1 MGVGKVTWTFQREG
15 AAWPQGLSVT
25 VLLGDLP
32 GPLESPAHPHW
43 HRSGCSWNRTVLRQT
58 LRAIQKLESLA
69 MGVSQR

>member
-25 VLLGDLP
+25 LLLGDLT
-32 GPLESPAHPHW
+32 GPLESPAHPPW